1 VKALIIILALVGGSF
16 IGLLIYG
23 EGRSPEPK
31 RACQQIKKD
40 GDDWTVPDDWCPPGV
55 AKSTRWLQAKFAPG
69 LDLPKPGKVMRE
81 TNVQQDV
88 FFDVPAIADTDKHRA
103 AKLTLVDG
111 NYAIVKGPDHAIVCL
126 CEPKSSLAG
135 PLLDGTCGVNWQRD
149 HAKSGP
155 ICQPADKG
163 GTIPVEWS
171 GARLTFTHGPS
182 AKIEV
187 K

>member
-1 VKALIIILALVGGSF
+1 VKALIIILALVGVSF

-155 ICQPADKG
+155 ICQPGRDCHPRCSMTSWA
-163 GTIPVEWS
+163 
-171 GARLTFTHGPS
+171 
-182 AKIEV
+182 
-187 K
+187 